1 MNEPEPTI
9 RVKVDPS
16 NPGEF
21 FACCG
26 LLELADRQWGGAE
39 GAFSSSGVEFA
50 ISRKGD
56 PSRGDGNELRAKL
69 ASCVITSTM
78 TEEQIARL
86 KKLLNQKKTTLTPQ
100 DLVEK
105 QRLSG
110 LWERE
115 RLRLHDP
122 FNVWIDWWGD
132 ERAGGSNFKTWAGKQ
147 FVLDLVR
154 GMQAPIRSDAW
165 SSLPTAEWLNEPA
178 GDGSLPLY
186 FDSDIGGQSSSID
199 VGFSMDA
206 LDMRSRTRPIVEL
219 AAFVGLQRFRPFPEK
234 SGGSF
239 SYVQW
244 TEPLPPVL
252 AAVACCGQLPQQNAR
267 AFEFRLL
274 YRTKYLKSFLP
285 AKPKGG

>member
-1 MNEPEPTI
+1 MSI
-9 RVKVDPS
+9 RITVDPT
-16 NPGEF
+16 NPGQF

-26 LLELADRQWGGAE
+26 LLELADRLWGGAE
-39 GAFSSSGVEFA
+39 GAFSSSGVEFLL
-50 ISRKGD
+50 SCKGNSCKD
-56 PSRGDGNELRAKL
+56 HANELRAKL

-86 KKLLNQKKTTLTPQ
+86 KKLLNQKKTTLTAR
-100 DLVEK
+100 DLAEK
-105 QRLSG
+105 QRLSD
-110 LWERE
+110 LWETE

-132 ERAGGSNFKTWAGKQ
+132 ERAGGSRFKTWAGKQ
-147 FVLDLVR
+147 FVIDLVR

-165 SSLPTAEWLNEPA
+165 SSLPTTKWLNEPA
-178 GDGSLPLY
+178 RDGSLPLY
-186 FDSDIGGQSSSID
+186 FDADIGGQSSSID

-206 LDMRSRTRPIVEL
+206 LDMRSRTRPMIEF

-234 SGGSF
+234 SGESF

-252 AAVACCGQLPQQNAR
+252 AAAACCGQLPQQNAR
-267 AFEFRLL
+267 TFEFRLL

-285 AKPKGG
+285 AKPQGR